1 MSSSTVCGVPS
12 CSLFSTTVCNSSS
25 FSITFR
31 CDNPGSRAGD
41 RVNVRRSLAAST
53 NSSRRTLTP
62 MLPSLSTPR
71 SVRGLPS
78 PSCLKL
84 FFHWRSGSRS
94 WVVSSTAI
102 ATVAVS
108 LFLVGFSLAPA
119 NGVTATPQAKSAAS
133 QGLAVNGLLVVTG
146 GVLKDAWN
154 IVTQM
159 QQNDACRCERK
170 FYGWIDCFHLL
181 RFESK

>member
-1 MSSSTVCGVPS
+1 
-12 CSLFSTTVCNSSS
+12 
-25 FSITFR
+25 
-31 CDNPGSRAGD
+31 
-41 RVNVRRSLAAST
+41 
-53 NSSRRTLTP
+53 

-71 SVRGLPS
+71 SFQGVAQS
-78 PSCLKL
+78 TAQKL
-84 FFHWRSGSRS
+84 FHWRSGSRS

-108 LFLVGFSLAPA
+108 LFLVGFLGASKW
-119 NGVTATPQAKSAAS
+119 GDGYATGEKRCQ